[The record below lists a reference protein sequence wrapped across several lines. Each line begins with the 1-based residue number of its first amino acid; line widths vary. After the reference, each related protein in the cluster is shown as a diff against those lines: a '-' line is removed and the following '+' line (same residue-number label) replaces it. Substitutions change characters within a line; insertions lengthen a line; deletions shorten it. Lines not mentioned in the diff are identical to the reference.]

1 MFENNS
7 SRHFADI
14 QIALDKK
21 KAIIRKEQAIA
32 YLLEHP
38 TRYRNTE
45 KMINFFMNE
54 LIILWSDSTT
64 CSTTQ

>member
-7 SRHFADI
+7 SRHYADI
-14 QIALDKK
+14 QLALDKK

-38 TRYRNTE
+38 TRYKNVD
-45 KMINFFMNE
+45 KMINFFMRE
-54 LIILWSDSTT
+54 LEIL
-64 CSTTQ
+64 

>member
-7 SRHFADI
+7 SRHYADI

-38 TRYRNTE
+38 TRYKNVD
-45 KMINFFMNE
+45 KMINFFMRE
-54 LIILWSDSTT
+54 LEILWSDSIPSWTT
-64 CSTTQ
+64 R